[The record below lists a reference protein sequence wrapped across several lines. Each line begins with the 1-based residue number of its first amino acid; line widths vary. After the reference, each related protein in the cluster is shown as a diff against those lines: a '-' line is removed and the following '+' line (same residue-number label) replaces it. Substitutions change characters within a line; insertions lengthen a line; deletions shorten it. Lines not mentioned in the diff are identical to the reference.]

1 MFKSAI
7 SAFILATSF
16 SFVISTTAQAADLS
30 HDMHQLKS
38 GYKAFSKAG
47 NAGQALAALNQMQQA
62 AQSAKQATPEGVD
75 PSNAQ
80 QVVAYQDQLN
90 QLSATISAANDL
102 VQAGKLADA
111 KALGKKMLQIRDN
124 AHEQFR

>member
-38 GYKAFSKAG
+38 GYKAFGKAG
-47 NAGQALAALNQMQQA
+47 NAAQALAGLNQMQQA

-75 PSNAQ
+75 PSNTQ
-80 QVVAYQDQLN
+80 QVAAYQDQLN

-102 VQAGKLADA
+102 VQAGKLVDA
-111 KALGKKMLQIRDN
+111 KALGKKMLQIRDS